1 MRPFAG
7 RSGDSKR
14 QGYAGARFAVYQSW
28 NGISLMAEYFS
39 FQTALCFSIAHIFV
53 RRGLVHSN
61 ALTGSLISLG
71 TSAAI
76 FWLLVFALIP
86 LSALQTQAVGYFIAG
101 GIFAPAIGQTLGYIG
116 MERIGVARSSPIVN
130 TSPIF
135 SSILAV
141 IFLGEVWVFQNMV
154 GTCLVIL
161 GVVILSSSKRAE
173 GNWQKKDVIYPILA
187 AIAFGISTTLRKT
200 GLTSVPVPILAAAVT
215 VGTAFVVLLV
225 IIPFR
230 GGRRTLKLSRQ
241 SGGWLLAAALVNTG
255 AILSFFYA
263 LNLGQIVRVEP
274 LVACNPLLTILWT
287 GIFLRQIE
295 RLSGRIVLGALVTVT
310 GTVLVVTAR

>member
-1 MRPFAG
+1 
-7 RSGDSKR
+7 
-14 QGYAGARFAVYQSW
+14 
-28 NGISLMAEYFS
+28 MAEYFA
-39 FQTALCFSIAHIFV
+39 FQTAVCFSVAHIFV
-53 RRGLVHSN
+53 RRGLIHSN

-76 FWLLVFALIP
+76 LWVLVLAFFPLGALWAPAI
-86 LSALQTQAVGYFIAG
+86 GYFAAA

-141 IFLGEVWVFQNMV
+141 LLLGEVWVFQNVV

-161 GVVILSSSKRAE
+161 GVIILSSGNRAE
-173 GNWQKKDVIYPILA
+173 GDWQKRDVMYPILA
-187 AIAFGISTTLRKT
+187 AMAFGISTTLRKT
-200 GLTSVPVPILAAAVT
+200 GLTSVPVPVLAAAVT
-215 VGTAFVVLLV
+215 VGTAFVVLV
-225 IIPFR
+225 IIIQFR
-230 GGRRTLKLSRQ
+230 GGLPMLQLRRQ
-241 SGGWLLAAALVNTG
+241 SAGWLFAAALVNTG

-263 LNLGQIVRVEP
+263 LKFGPIVRVEP

-295 RLSGRIVLGALVTVT
+295 RLSGRIVLGAIVTVT

>member
-1 MRPFAG
+1 
-7 RSGDSKR
+7 
-14 QGYAGARFAVYQSW
+14 
-28 NGISLMAEYFS
+28 MAEYFA

-71 TSAAI
+71 TSAVI
-76 FWLLVFALIP
+76 FWLLLIALLP
-86 LSALQTQAVGYFIAG
+86 LSALRAPAVGFFIAG

-141 IFLGEVWVFQNMV
+141 VFLGEVWLPQNII

-161 GVVILSSSKRAE
+161 GVVVLSTRNAAAGE
-173 GNWQKKDVIYPILA
+173 WRMKDVIYPVFA
-187 AIAFGISTTLRKT
+187 AVAFGISTTLRKT
-200 GLTSVPVPILAAAVT
+200 GLMAVPEPLLGAAVT
-215 VGTAFVVLLV
+215 LGTAFMVLL
-225 IIPFR
+225 IIIRLR
-230 GGRRTLKLSRQ
+230 GGRQQLKINRKS
-241 SGGWLLAAALVNTG
+241 SGWLFGAALVNTA
-255 AILSFFYA
+255 AILSFFAA

-295 RLSGRIVLGALVTVT
+295 QLSGRIILGALVTVA
-310 GTVLVVTAR
+310 GTVLVVTMK